1 MHSKA
6 IKQRKIIFILRF
18 LVVIHGISR
27 IESEEEVTSVLINI
41 FGGITRCDLVAKGIV
56 EATKGKV
63 LKWPLIVR
71 LDGTNSKEGLEILSK
86 NANEKI
92 IISESM
98 DDAAK
103 AAVEGG
109 K

>member
-1 MHSKA
+1 
-6 IKQRKIIFILRF
+6 
-18 LVVIHGISR
+18 
-27 IESEEEVTSVLINI
+27 
-41 FGGITRCDLVAKGIV
+41 
-56 EATKGKV
+56 
-63 LKWPLIVR
+63 
-71 LDGTNSKEGLEILSK
+71 LSK
-86 NANEKI
+86 NTNEKI